1 MITTATR
8 TVLFA
13 TGVSLVLLAGCGQE
27 QTMTPPAPGTVGVA
41 DKTADP
47 RSDDPRTADPR
58 PWAHERS
65 DIPVD
70 PRIKFG
76 HFDNGMRYAW
86 AANSE
91 PKKRCYVR
99 LHVDVGSLG
108 ENDDEQGVAHFL
120 EHMAFNGTKNFEPG
134 TLIEWFQENGMAFGA
149 DTNAHTA
156 FSETVYKLDL
166 PDNDAETIRE
176 GLTVLRD
183 FADGM
188 LLAEEEVEAE
198 KGVIDGEQR
207 ERDSARFRMM
217 EKELDI
223 VFAGTLVA
231 ERIPIGTKEVR
242 DTFNAAK
249 VRAFYERWYRPEN
262 MTLVAVGDFGE
273 LDPVPLFEEAFA
285 DMPVPAS
292 PLVEEPQP
300 GKPASYSHFYSIY
313 EKEIPQVQI
322 GIARLREWE
331 DEPTTIAEWT
341 EDLPLQYAY
350 SMLNIRFSEL
360 AKKDDAPFLGASAS
374 NLTMFEVIDG
384 ESLGIRAAPE
394 KWKEALAA
402 SEQEL
407 RRAIEHGFAQGEL
420 DEVRANALR
429 GLDEAVERE
438 ATAPSRALLRRI
450 LGAAERETVPTT
462 AETRRN
468 IMRPAVEA
476 LTVQGCHDA
485 LKAAWSTGELSID
498 ASGNL
503 DLGEDAGEQLR
514 AAYEAST
521 KVAVEA
527 RKVVETDEFAYASDA
542 SKAGAV
548 ASREH
553 VEDLDI
559 HLVRFENGVALNLKR
574 TDFRENQIMM
584 SVQFGEGAL
593 TLDPKDVLVLQMVAP
608 AIVNGGGLA
617 AHTTDDLR
625 RLMAGKQAGVGF
637 NVGADRFALRGGTTA
652 EDLLLQCEL
661 ASAYLRAPGWRE
673 DALGQLRQ
681 RVPMMFE
688 GMKHQH
694 NGPAMMEFI
703 PALYSG
709 DPRHGLPDPEA
720 ILGTGA
726 AEVRAWLEP
735 ILADAPI
742 EVSMVGDLDVDEA
755 IAAVARTFGTLSK
768 RRDWMPFDER
778 RVKPAPKSGLAQKH
792 TIATQVPKSLVLIA
806 FPTTDGIEMLR
817 RRRLNMLNQVVRDR
831 LRLEVREKL
840 GAAYSPGSQT
850 QVSTV
855 HPGDGF
861 LMMQAM
867 ADPDKVDA
875 LVEACLAV
883 GDSLAKDGVQDE
895 ELDRVRQPI
904 LKQRRD
910 AKRTNRFWMQALAR
924 AQSEPGQLDNMRSGD
939 DFYENVKAADLTP
952 LAAEYLK
959 SERASTLVVSPEPN
973 E

>member
-1 MITTATR
+1 MHARAPR
-8 TVLFA
+8 TIALI
-13 TGVSLVLLAGCGQE
+13 TGVALITLAGCGQE
-27 QTMTPPAPGTVGVA
+27 QVMTPPTDGTVAVA
-41 DKTADP
+41 DTA
-47 RSDDPRTADPR
+47 PRTAGPR
-58 PWAHERS
+58 AWEHQRS

-70 PRIKFG
+70 TRIKFG
-76 HFDNGMRYAW
+76 HFDNGLRYAW

-91 PKKRCYVR
+91 PKKRCYIR

-108 ENDDEQGVAHFL
+108 ETDEEQGMAHFL
-120 EHMAFNGTKNFEPG
+120 EHMAFNGTKNFAPG

-166 PDNDAETIRE
+166 PENDPETIRE
-176 GLTVLRD
+176 GLKVLRD

-188 LLAEEEVEAE
+188 LLNEEEVQAE

-207 ERDSARFRMM
+207 ERDSAQFRMRI
-217 EKELDI
+217 KELDI
-223 VFAGTLVA
+223 VFAGTLLA

-242 DTFNAAK
+242 DTFTAAK

-262 MTLVAVGDFGE
+262 MTLVAVGDFGD
-273 LDPVPLFEEAFA
+273 LDPVALFEEAFA
-285 DMPVPAS
+285 DMPVPAA
-292 PLVEEPQP
+292 PLVAEPEP

-331 DEPTTIAEWT
+331 DEPTTVAEWV

-350 SMLNIRFSEL
+350 SMLNLRFSEL
-360 AKKDDAPFLGASAS
+360 AKKDDTPFMSARASGLG
-374 NLTMFEVIDG
+374 MFESIEG

-394 KWKEALAA
+394 KWEAALAV

-407 RRAIEHGFAQGEL
+407 RRALQHGFQPAEL

-438 ATAPSRALLRRI
+438 ATASSQALLRRI
-450 LGAAERETVPTT
+450 LRAAEQETVPTT

-468 IMRPAVEA
+468 ILKPAVEA
-476 LTVQGCHDA
+476 LTVQVCHDA

-498 ASGNL
+498 ASGNI
-503 DLGEDAGEQLR
+503 DLGENAGEVLR
-514 AAYEAST
+514 AAYEASA
-521 KVAVEA
+521 KVPVEA
-527 RKVVETDEFAYASDA
+527 RKAVDTDAFAYASDA
-542 SKAGAV
+542 SKSGTV
-548 ASREH
+548 ADRSH

-574 TDFRENQIMM
+574 TEFRENQIVM

-593 TLDPKDVLVLQMVAP
+593 TLDPKDALVLQMVGP
-608 AIVNGGGLA
+608 AVVNGGGLA

-625 RLMAGKQAGVGF
+625 RLTAGKQTSVGF
-637 NVGADRFALRGGTTA
+637 SVSADRFLLRGRTTA

-661 ASAYLRAPGWRE
+661 ACAYLQAPGWRE
-673 DALGQLRQ
+673 DGLGQMRRQ
-681 RVPMMFE
+681 IPMMYE
-688 GMKHQH
+688 SMKVRHQ
-694 NGPAMMEFI
+694 GPAMMNFM

-709 DPRHGLPDPEA
+709 DPRYGFPEREKLEA
-720 ILGTGA
+720 SGA
-726 AEVRAWLEP
+726 DEVRTWLEP

-742 EVSMVGDLDVDEA
+742 EISMVGDLDVDA
-755 IAAVARTFGTLSK
+755 TIAMVARTFGTLPK
-768 RRDWMPFDER
+768 RRDWKPFDER
-778 RVKPAPKSGLAQKH
+778 RVAPAPKSGLAQKH

-817 RRRLNMLNQVVRDR
+817 RRKLNMLNRVVSDR
-831 LRLEVREKL
+831 LRIEVREKL
-840 GAAYSPGSQT
+840 GAAYSPRSQA
-850 QVSTV
+850 QVSSV
-855 HPGDGF
+855 HPGVGI
-861 LMMQAM
+861 LMMRAM

-875 LVEACLAV
+875 LVSACLAV
-883 GDSLAKDGVQDE
+883 GDSLAKDGLQDE
-895 ELDRVRQPI
+895 ELDRIREPI

-910 AKRTNRFWMQALAR
+910 AKRTNRFWMQVLGR
-924 AQSEPGQLDNMRSGD
+924 AQSEPGHLDDIRAGD
-939 DFYENVKAADLTP
+939 AFYEGVTAADLTP